1 MPNSLARIV
10 PGLDKLGGRAHV
22 CGMAIEWTMNGDAW
36 LARIDWVEIRVFWDG
51 GQWRSTAKA
60 LSMHH
65 CLGTGTLAQAQ
76 REALRLLENALW
88 GPVKALIA
96 AREAAK

>member
-1 MPNSLARIV
+1 
-10 PGLDKLGGRAHV
+10 
-22 CGMAIEWTMNGDAW
+22 MNGDAW

-96 AREAAK
+96 AREAVVGKLVLPESATKNEPRGRK